1 MSYDVTALKKALER
15 YATQRTERELAHART
30 VRELNERIPR
40 LAEIEKALSS
50 CGLSIVENVV
60 KGGDSVE
67 ENVAAIKRQSRAL
80 RAERAELL
88 KAQHLPEDLIDGH
101 TSCAACGDT
110 GYIGSEMCECLRRV
124 YREEQYDALSE
135 LFAQSEGRMETFDVS
150 QYSPVKTGESP
161 VSPQECMHLLAEK
174 CRKYAADFSNTSP
187 NLLFHGESG
196 SGKTFFMACIART
209 AVEKNAFVVYQSAF
223 TLAKQLEDDR
233 FGKSED
239 SSAALE
245 QCAKCDLLIIDNLG
259 TETTTAYTASALYQ
273 LLNRRVSE
281 KRPTLIATAMNI
293 DEIAAR
299 YGTHMSARIRADYI
313 LMPLYPRTHITRKTR
328 SMLEI

>member
-80 RAERAELL
+80 RTERAELL

-135 LFAQSEGRMETFDVS
+135 LFSQSEGRMEAFDVS

-174 CRKYAADFSNTSP
+174 CRKYAADFSNISP

-299 YGTHMSARIRADYI
+299 YGTHMSARIRSDYI

>member
-1 MSYDVTALKKALER
+1 MSYDVTVLKKALER
-15 YATQRTERELAHART
+15 YAAQRTERELAHART

-40 LAEIEKALSS
+40 LAEIEKELST

-67 ENVAAIKRQSRAL
+67 ANVAEIKRQARIL
-80 RAERAELL
+80 RTERAELL
-88 KAQHLPEDLIDGH
+88 KAQHLPENLIDGH
-101 TSCAACGDT
+101 ISCASCGDT
-110 GYIGSEMCECLRRV
+110 GYIGSNMCECLRRV
-124 YREEQYDALSE
+124 YREEQYASLSE
-135 LFAQSEGRMETFDVS
+135 LFAQSEGRMEAFDAS
-150 QYSPVKTGESP
+150 QYSSVRSGETPVT
-161 VSPQECMHLLAEK
+161 PQECMQLLADK
-174 CRKYAADFSNTSP
+174 CRKYAVDFSNASP

-196 SGKTFFMACIART
+196 SGKTFFMACIARA
-209 AVEKNAFVVYQSAF
+209 AVEKNTFVVYQSAF

-245 QCAKCDLLIIDNLG
+245 QCAKCDLLLIDNLG

-293 DEIAAR
+293 DEIATR

-313 LMPLYPRTHITRKTR
+313 LMPLYPRTHTIRKTR